1 MFTSKGLGPY
11 GGEGFL
17 AEGSGRHAFLQRGVA
32 DMRSKMKLDRIK
44 WTISNMSV
52 ISQTKETVSDK
63 SNTWP
68 NGLPH
73 KYSKGT
79 CQCTKSKATR

>member
-1 MFTSKGLGPY
+1 MLTSKGLGPY

-44 WTISNMSV
+44 WTISNMNV
-52 ISQTKETVSDK
+52 ISQTKGTASGK

-68 NGLPH
+68 NGLTH
-73 KYSKGT
+73 TCFKGT
-79 CQCTKSKATR
+79 CQCI